1 MYHFENVPFEMQD
14 LDNWIVW
21 KKEWSENREKFTK
34 IPYDAKTGFKAK
46 SNDPSTWTDFETAV
60 AVSESFDG
68 LGFMFNGS
76 GMYGVD
82 LDNVESEIM
91 RYIDGDTEENI
102 VADFIDILSSYTETS
117 PSGKGIHIICYGQLP
132 PGGRRKGDIEMYDSG
147 RFFTVTGNRIGSH
160 SKLADDSEIGKIN
173 YLHNKYIGQETVS
186 VENLSA
192 YESYGNDLSV
202 VEIIEAIRK
211 SKHGM
216 RFGLFMEGG
225 WEQFYPSQSEA
236 DMAFCNDLAFW
247 TACDP
252 EKMDEIYRKSSMLR
266 DKWDSKREG
275 STYGQI
281 TMNKAIVSASSMYQP
296 VGDFDLKINDLTGGK
311 PKLQQKH
318 FSYDDTGN
326 AQRLLRAFGD
336 NILYSYIHKKYFFY
350 SGKTWVEDNM
360 GKIYEMADYIANNI
374 GKEPLFVADETD
386 KELVEAAKKN
396 LVKHAKYTRSYRGKE
411 NMLKD
416 TQHHVA
422 IGTDEFDKD
431 GYLFNTQSG
440 YIDLNNGMLMEHNK
454 SKRMSRISFSEYN
467 MKAEAPIW
475 NNFLKE
481 TFQNNQD
488 LISYVQRAVG
498 YSMSADMSEQVM
510 FILLGE
516 GNNGKS
522 VFLNVL
528 EDAFGTY
535 SMNMQPSTIASK
547 VGSQSADSD
556 IARLKGARLVTTT
569 EPNKGMKLDE
579 GRVKQL
585 TGGDTVTA
593 RFLYG
598 SEFEFKP
605 EFKIW
610 MATNHK
616 PVISGTDDGI
626 WRRMA
631 VIPFEYKVPKSKI
644 DKKLTAKLKGELS
657 GILRWCVEGYQ
668 SWREIGLEEP
678 QIVKDQRDTY
688 RDEMDMVHAFISD
701 KCVKSSDASVRKSE
715 LWSTFQDW
723 VKENN
728 EYSKMSSR
736 KFYKEIDKHYQVSK
750 TKSGLRY
757 VGIGLQFDDLRK
769 TQITSVLD
777 NISELG

>member
-1 MYHFENVPFEMQD
+1 
-14 LDNWIVW
+14 
-21 KKEWSENREKFTK
+21 
-34 IPYDAKTGFKAK
+34 
-46 SNDPSTWTDFETAV
+46 
-60 AVSESFDG
+60 
-68 LGFMFNGS
+68 
-76 GMYGVD
+76 
-82 LDNVESEIM
+82 
-91 RYIDGDTEENI
+91 
-102 VADFIDILSSYTETS
+102 
-117 PSGKGIHIICYGQLP
+117 
-132 PGGRRKGDIEMYDSG
+132 
-147 RFFTVTGNRIGSH
+147 
-160 SKLADDSEIGKIN
+160 
-173 YLHNKYIGQETVS
+173 
-186 VENLSA
+186 
-192 YESYGNDLSV
+192 
-202 VEIIEAIRK
+202 
-211 SKHGM
+211 
-216 RFGLFMEGG
+216 
-225 WEQFYPSQSEA
+225 
-236 DMAFCNDLAFW
+236 
-247 TACDP
+247 
-252 EKMDEIYRKSSMLR
+252 
-266 DKWDSKREG
+266 
-275 STYGQI
+275 
-281 TMNKAIVSASSMYQP
+281 
-296 VGDFDLKINDLTGGK
+296 
-311 PKLQQKH
+311 
-318 FSYDDTGN
+318 
-326 AQRLLRAFGD
+326 
-336 NILYSYIHKKYFFY
+336 
-350 SGKTWVEDNM
+350 
-360 GKIYEMADYIANNI
+360 
-374 GKEPLFVADETD
+374 
-386 KELVEAAKKN
+386 
-396 LVKHAKYTRSYRGKE
+396 
-411 NMLKD
+411 
-416 TQHHVA
+416 
-422 IGTDEFDKD
+422 
-431 GYLFNTQSG
+431 
-440 YIDLNNGMLMEHNK
+440 
-454 SKRMSRISFSEYN
+454 
-467 MKAEAPIW
+467 KAEAPIW

-701 KCVKSSDASVRKSE
+701 KCVKSSDASVRKSD

-757 VGIGLQFDDLRK
+757 VGIGLQFDDLQK

-777 NISELG
+777 SISELG